1 MLDPRSVE
9 ANGIENPMVDNANS
23 TEIVSR
29 SFYTID
35 GRLIGHGQQPART
48 ASAAGLII
56 EKAIHADG
64 SVTANKRISR

>member
-1 MLDPRSVE
+1 
-9 ANGIENPMVDNANS
+9 MVDNANS

-35 GRLIGHGQQPART
+35 GRLIGHGSQPART
-48 ASAAGLII
+48 TSAAGLII

-64 SVTANKRISR
+64 SVTVSKHISR